1 MTKGQRPL
9 SGDFIQMDG
18 GQDNLPFSEFLRE
31 LKIRMQLVFRKQQT
45 SDIFTIRRG
54 IPAGVLT
61 DVMEL
66 NPLSVSIPVEYGGRG
81 GHIEEILAMLAAA
94 SYESLALS
102 LTLGI
107 NSGLFLQP
115 LAKYAPEAAK
125 VTIFNRFLNDSC
137 MGGLM
142 ITEPDFGTDAL
153 NMQTM
158 FTSDGDSYHIRGT
171 KHWAGLTGFAN
182 YWLLTAREMAGN
194 GELKRDIDFFICD
207 VAQPGQQIVVDEFFD
222 NLGLHQI
229 PYGRNLIDVHIPA
242 SHRLVPKTTGIKLLL
257 DLLHRSRLHFPG
269 MALGF
274 IQRMMDEAFDH
285 CRQRRAGGQQL
296 IQFDQVQQ
304 RLARLQASFT
314 IASAMCAYSSH
325 KAGLEHD
332 LSASGMVANSMKSFV
347 TDLMQEAAQSLVQ
360 VTGARAYRFSHIGGS
375 GIVDS
380 RPFQIFEGSNDMLYA
395 QVAEGLVKRMKKAGE
410 RNLFGFLSHYRHTEH
425 AAKEL
430 EDLLQF
436 NLISALS
443 QRKLVELGKVMS
455 RIVSMDMVIGLYAR
469 RFRQDLIDNT
479 LIELRHEIAGLLGS
493 FNSSD
498 APRMV
503 DDYRENSDW
512 FTLFYQEAIH
522 S

>member
-1 MTKGQRPL
+1 MTKGRHLPNREF
-9 SGDFIQMDG
+9 SQMTG
-18 GQDNLPFSEFLRE
+18 SSQHVPFHKFLGE
-31 LKIRMQLVFRKQQT
+31 MQVRMRKVFREECEYDRLT
-45 SDIFTIRRG
+45 LPRG
-54 IPAGVLT
+54 IPQGVLQ
-61 DVMEL
+61 DIMAL
-66 NPLSVSIPVEYGGRG
+66 NPLSVCIPREFGGRG
-81 GHIEEILAMLAAA
+81 GRIDEILAILSAA

-107 NSGLFLQP
+107 NSGLFIQP
-115 LAKYAPEAAK
+115 VTKYAKQEVKGP
-125 VTIFNRFLNDSC
+125 IFSRFMNNRN

-153 NMQTM
+153 NMQTR
-158 FTSDGDSYHIRGT
+158 FTQQGDHFHLQGT
-171 KHWAGLTGFAN
+171 KHWAGLTGFAD
-182 YWLLTAREMAGN
+182 YWLLTAREMTGS

-207 VAQPGQQIVVDEFFD
+207 TTLPGQEIVVEELFD

-229 PYGRNLIDVHIPA
+229 PYGRNQIDVRIPK

-274 IQRMMDEAFDH
+274 IQRMMDEAFEH
-285 CRQRRAGGQQL
+285 CRQRVAGGMLL
-296 IQFDQVQQ
+296 INYDQVQQ

-360 VTGARAYRFSHIGGS
+360 LAGARAYRFSHAGGR
-375 GIVDS
+375 GIIDS

-395 QVAEGLVKRMKKAGE
+395 QVAEGLCKRMKKARE
-410 RNLFGFLSHYRHTEH
+410 HNLFSFLIHYRHTEH
-425 AAKEL
+425 ATAEVR
-430 EDLLQF
+430 DLLQF
-436 NLISALS
+436 DLTAQLP

-455 RIVSMDMVIGLYAR
+455 RIVAMDMVIALAAVG
-469 RFRQDLIDNT
+469 FRQDLIDNA
-479 LIELRHEIAGLLGS
+479 IVELRHEIAGLLGAFS
-493 FNSSD
+493 MMP
-498 APRMV
+498 APAII
-503 DDYRENSDW
+503 DDYQDRSSW
-512 FTLFYQEAIH
+512 FTM
-522 S
+522 

>member
-1 MTKGQRPL
+1 MIKGRKPSPGEVNNHVENNYQV
-9 SGDFIQMDG
+9 
-18 GQDNLPFSEFLRE
+18 PFQEFLKE
-31 LKIRMQLVFRKQQT
+31 LKNRMRNIFRNQGEIDRLQLP
-45 SDIFTIRRG
+45 RG
-54 IPAGVLT
+54 IPAGVLN
-61 DVMEL
+61 DIMAL
-66 NPLSVSIPVEYGGRG
+66 NPLSVCIPQDYGGRG
-81 GHIEEILAMLAAA
+81 GHIHEILAMLSAA

-107 NSGLFLQP
+107 NSGLFIQP
-115 LAKYAPEAAK
+115 VTKYAKEDVKGP
-125 VTIFNRFLNDSC
+125 IFRRFMNDRQ

-158 FTSDGDSYHIRGT
+158 YSCDGDHYNIRGT
-171 KHWAGLTGFAN
+171 KHWAGLTGYAH
-182 YWLLTAREMAGN
+182 YWLLTAREKAGN

-207 VAQPGQQIVVDEFFD
+207 STLPGQNIVVEEYFD

-229 PYGRNLIDVHIPA
+229 PYGRNLIDVRIPL
-242 SHRLVPKTTGIKLLL
+242 SHRLEPKTTGIKLLL

-285 CRQRRAGGQQL
+285 CRQRWAGGQSL
-296 IQFDQVQQ
+296 IHYDQVKQ

-314 IASAMCAYSSH
+314 IASAMCAYSSQ

-347 TDLMQEAAQSLVQ
+347 TDLMQESAQSLVQ
-360 VTGARAYRFSHIGGS
+360 LTGAKAYRFSHIGGR
-375 GIVDS
+375 GIIDS

-410 RNLFGFLSHYRHTEH
+410 RNLFGFLRHYRHTEH
-425 AAKEL
+425 AACEL

-436 NLISALS
+436 NLITPLP
-443 QRKLVELGKVMS
+443 QRKLMELGKVMS
-455 RIVSMDMVIGLYAR
+455 RIVAGEMVIALANSG
-469 RFRQDLIDNT
+469 FRPDLIDNA
-479 LIELRHEIAGLLGS
+479 LIEIRHEIAGLLGTFKMMAS
-493 FNSSD
+493 P
-498 APRMV
+498 AIV
-503 DDYRENSDW
+503 DDYQDRSSW
-512 FTLFYQEAIH
+512 FTF
-522 S
+522 

>member
-1 MTKGQRPL
+1 MIKGKKPSLKQYIHPE
-9 SGDFIQMDG
+9 GTG
-18 GQDNLPFSEFLRE
+18 EPVPFREFLEE
-31 LKIRMQLVFRKQQT
+31 LKNRMQHVFRNQEVT
-45 SDIFTIRRG
+45 DRLTMPRG
-54 IPAGVLT
+54 IPAGVLNEI
-61 DVMEL
+61 MAL
-66 NPLSVSIPVEYGGRG
+66 NPLSVCIPVDFGGRG
-81 GHIEEILAMLAAA
+81 GHIDEILAMLSAA

-107 NSGLFLQP
+107 NSGLFIQP
-115 LAKYAPEAAK
+115 VVKYAQEEVKKP
-125 VTIFNRFLNDSC
+125 IFSRFMNGRN

-153 NMQTM
+153 SMQTT
-158 FTSDGDSYHIRGT
+158 FSNQGDHFHIRGT
-171 KHWAGLTGFAN
+171 KHWAGLTGAAN
-182 YWLLTAREMAGN
+182 YWLLTAREMAAS

-207 VAQPGQQIVVDEFFD
+207 TSMPGQQIVVEELFD
-222 NLGLHQI
+222 NLGLHEI
-229 PYGRNLIDVHIPA
+229 PYGRNLIDVRIPA
-242 SHRLVPKTTGIKLLL
+242 SYRLTPKTTGIKLLL

-285 CRQRRAGGQQL
+285 CRQRWAGGQSL
-296 IQFDQVQQ
+296 ISYDQVQQ

-314 IASAMCAYSSH
+314 IASAMCSYSSL

-360 VTGARAYRFSHIGGS
+360 LTGAKAYRFSHIGGR

-410 RNLFGFLSHYRHTEH
+410 RNLYGFLRHYRHTEH
-425 AAKEL
+425 AAREL
-430 EDLLQF
+430 LDMLQF
-436 NLISALS
+436 DLRTQLP

-455 RIVSMDMVIGLYAR
+455 RIVSMDMVVALASRG
-469 RFRQDLIDNT
+469 FRQDLVDNA
-479 LIELRHEIAGLLGS
+479 IVELRHEIAGLLGL
-493 FNSSD
+493 FHTMETP
-498 APRMV
+498 AIV
-503 DDYRENSDW
+503 DDYIDRSSW
-512 FTLFYQEAIH
+512 FTL
-522 S
+522 